1 MNELKPFQASLEQW
15 QAFVAVVDA
24 GGYASAAIQLG
35 KSQSTV
41 SYAIGRLES
50 GLGVRVLEPHGRRTK
65 LSAAGRMLYE
75 QARAA
80 IAQMRRLE
88 TFAGELVQGCE
99 AQVRVVA
106 DAVFPSR
113 HVFAAVQRLQR
124 ELKVPRFEI
133 FDEVLSG
140 TEDLLVRRE
149 VDLAILA
156 HVPAGFLG
164 DHLTSIAFVAVAS
177 PQHPLAR
184 FKQPIESA
192 ELRKHRQVVVRD
204 SGRYRRRDS
213 GWLQPNERIT
223 VSSFR
228 HSIEALQLGLGFA
241 WIPEAYARTAL
252 VNGQLKALQL
262 REGASRLVDTYLVF
276 ADRAIA
282 GPATLRLGE
291 LLRDESQFVS
301 TPAATHSERG

>member
-1 MNELKPFQASLEQW
+1 M
-15 QAFVAVVDA
+15 
-24 GGYASAAIQLG
+24 
-35 KSQSTV
+35 
-41 SYAIGRLES
+41 
-50 GLGVRVLEPHGRRTK
+50 
-65 LSAAGRMLYE
+65 
-75 QARAA
+75 
-80 IAQMRRLE
+80 
-88 TFAGELVQGCE
+88 
-99 AQVRVVA
+99 
-106 DAVFPSR
+106 
-113 HVFAAVQRLQR
+113 
-124 ELKVPRFEI
+124 
-133 FDEVLSG
+133 
-140 TEDLLVRRE
+140 
-149 VDLAILA
+149 
-156 HVPAGFLG
+156 
-164 DHLTSIAFVAVAS
+164 
-177 PQHPLAR
+177 
-184 FKQPIESA
+184 
-192 ELRKHRQVVVRD
+192 RD

-252 VNGQLKALQL
+252 ANGQLKALQL